1 MNVTS
6 TQSQTLVASLQL
18 TRAPARAPSTQSP
31 TVAALAAGTDAA
43 DVVEVGTQVDA
54 GFATRVLQDSL
65 QERLDAA
72 LKKAGV
78 DTSSEELLASG
89 LDTSPEATAK
99 RIVDFSVSFLTAYAA
114 NHQDDEADTRLDSFV
129 TLIKE
134 AVDEGFAG
142 ARDLLSRVG
151 EVPDKVSEGIDQ
163 TYTLVMQGIDDFIAE
178 QRQALELAVSGET
191 PASAI

>member
-1 MNVTS
+1 MKVAD
-6 TQSQTLVASLQL
+6 TQSQTLVTSLQF

-43 DVVEVGTQVDA
+43 DVVELGVAVDA
-54 GFATRVLQDSL
+54 NFATRVLQDSL

-72 LKKAGV
+72 LKEAGV
-78 DTSSEELLASG
+78 DTSAEELLTSG

-99 RIVDFSVSFLTAYAA
+99 RIVDFSVSFLAAYTA
-114 NHQDDEADTRLDSFV
+114 NHTEDEDGPRLDSFIA
-129 TLIKE
+129 LIKK
-134 AVDEGFAG
+134 AVDEGFSG

-151 EVPDKVSEGIDQ
+151 EVPDEVSEGINQ
-163 TYTLVMQGIDDFIAE
+163 TYGLVMQGIDTFAAE
-178 QRQALELAVSGET
+178 QRQALELTVSGET